1 MSSENVTVWVELFSC
16 EKAEGDVATLDAA
29 SDGILAQRAGGGDT
43 AAFEVLVR
51 RHGPFLR
58 AFAIRLTGSS
68 ADADDVVQD
77 SLITVWNRLETLDDP
92 SKVRA
97 WMTSIV
103 SRRATDIIRSRK
115 PSDELEDEFA
125 VDEGESPDA
134 RAVASSRLEALS
146 KVLERMPEGQRQCWV
161 LKEMGGYSYEEIG
174 EQLGMS
180 VVTVRGK
187 LARARATVVKEME
200 AWR

>member
-1 MSSENVTVWVELFSC
+1 MAALES
-16 EKAEGDVATLDAA
+16 A
-29 SDGILAQRAGGGDT
+29 SDGILAQRAADGDA

-58 AFAIRLTGSS
+58 AFAIRLTGSP

-77 SLITVWNRLETLDDP
+77 SLITVWNQLGTLQDP

-97 WMTSIV
+97 WMTSIL
-103 SRRATDIIRSRK
+103 SRKATDLIRARRQ
-115 PSDELEDEFA
+115 SDELDDEHPGDDA
-125 VDEGESPDA
+125 SGPDA

-146 KVLERMPEGQRQCWV
+146 AVLAGLPEGQRQCWV
-161 LKEMGGYSYEEIG
+161 LKEMGGYSYEEIA
-174 EQLGMS
+174 QRLDLT

-187 LARARATVVKEME
+187 LARARATVVREME

>member
-1 MSSENVTVWVELFSC
+1 MTTLE
-16 EKAEGDVATLDAA
+16 AAGDA
-29 SDGILAQRAGGGDT
+29 ILAQRAADGDS

-58 AFAIRLTGSS
+58 AFAIRLTGSP

-77 SLITVWNRLETLDDP
+77 SLITVSNQLGTLQDP

-97 WMTSIV
+97 WMTSIL
-103 SRRATDIIRSRK
+103 SRRATDLIRSRRQ
-115 PSDELEDEFA
+115 SDELDDEHPGDA
-125 VDEGESPDA
+125 ASGPDA

-146 KVLERMPEGQRQCWV
+146 AVLADLPEVQRQCWV
-161 LKEMGGYSYEEIG
+161 LKEMGGYSYEEIA
-174 EQLGMS
+174 QRLDLS